1 LPKRIVPES
10 IIKAFAARLAAV
22 LLACAS
28 LPVAQAGEVALDA
41 RLNEQ
46 IIKIPAGRAQDVQLE
61 TTVFRPSGPGPFPLL
76 IVNHGKAPG
85 NPKLQARDR
94 FIYLATAFVRRGY
107 AVMVPMRTGFANST
121 GKFVEYGCNMTA
133 NGYEQAGD
141 IADAVRYARS
151 QPWVDKEHIVLAGQ
165 SFGGLASMA
174 AATQEM
180 PGVRGVMNFAG
191 GLKVHGDLCDW
202 RGALVKAFS
211 EYGRRNKVPSMWMYG
226 ANDSYFGPELVAR
239 MHSAFK
245 TAGGKAELVAYGPF
259 KKDAHGLLGNRDGA
273 TVWLPEV
280 ERFLGEIGMP
290 TREVYAVAEPPPQRP
305 THYASLEDIDAVP
318 FVPQRGREQYREFL
332 KKATPR
338 AFAISSTGSWG
349 WAEEGENTNEKALA
363 ACQAASKEPC
373 RLYSVDNDIVWP
385 EQGTAGRN

>member
-1 LPKRIVPES
+1 MPKRIVPES
-10 IIKAFAARLAAV
+10 IIKAFAARLAAL

-28 LPVAQAGEVALDA
+28 LPLAQAGDAALDA
-41 RLNEQ
+41 RMNEQ
-46 IIKIPAGRAQDVQLE
+46 IIKVPAGRAQDVQLE
-61 TTVFRPSGPGPFPLL
+61 TTVFRPPGPGPFPLL

-85 NPKLQARDR
+85 NPKLQPRDR

-141 IADAVRYARS
+141 IADVVRYARA
-151 QPWVDKEHIVLAGQ
+151 QPWVDSEHIVLAGQ

-174 AATQEM
+174 AATQKM

-202 RGALVKAFS
+202 RGALVKAFA
-211 EYGRRNKVPSMWMYG
+211 EYGRRNKLPSMWMYG
-226 ANDSYFGPELVAR
+226 ANDSYFGPDLAAR
-239 MHSAFK
+239 LHGAF
-245 TAGGKAELVAYGPF
+245 TGAGGKAELVAFGPF

-290 TREVYAVAEPPPQRP
+290 TREVYALADPPPQRA
-305 THYASLEDIDAVP
+305 THYAALDDVDAVP

-332 KKATPR
+332 RKATPR
-338 AFAISSTGSWG
+338 AFAISATGSWG
-349 WAEEGENTNEKALA
+349 WAEEGEDTNQKALA

-373 RLYSVDNDIVWP
+373 RLYSVDNDIVWS
-385 EQGTAGRN
+385 EHGTAGRN

>member
-1 LPKRIVPES
+1 M
-10 IIKAFAARLAAV
+10 
-22 LLACAS
+22 
-28 LPVAQAGEVALDA
+28 QAGDAALDP

-46 IIKIPAGRAQDVQLE
+46 IIMVPAGRAQSVQLE
-61 TTVFRPSGPGPFPLL
+61 TTVFRPPGPGPFPLL

-85 NPKLQARDR
+85 NPKLQSRDR

-141 IADAVRYARS
+141 IADVVRFARS
-151 QPWVDKEHIVLAGQ
+151 QPWIDNEHIVLAGQ

-174 AATQEM
+174 AATQDL
-180 PGVRGVMNFAG
+180 PGVRGIMNFAG
-191 GLKVHGDLCDW
+191 GLKVHGDLCNW
-202 RGALVKAFS
+202 QGALVKAFG
-211 EYGRRNKVPSMWMYG
+211 EYGRRNKLPSMWLYG

-239 MHSAFK
+239 MHGAF
-245 TAGGKAELVAYGPF
+245 TAAGGKADLVAYGAF

-273 TVWLPEV
+273 AVWLPEV
-280 ERFLGEIGMP
+280 ERFLVGVGMP
-290 TREVYAVAEPPPQRP
+290 TREVYAVAEPPMQKATR
-305 THYASLEDIDAVP
+305 YASLEDVNAVP
-318 FVPQRGREQYREFL
+318 YVPQRGREQYREFL

-338 AFAISSTGSWG
+338 AFAISATGSWG

-363 ACQAASKEPC
+363 ACQAASREPC
-373 RLYSVDNDIVWP
+373 RLYSVDNDIVWA
-385 EQGTAGRN
+385 EHATAGRN